1 MRKKKLV
8 LFLLIMVIMSTL
20 FYAFKVKEIVVF
32 NPSYPALEEVEGK
45 PTKISVSSKQDID
58 TIMDIINS
66 AAMTD
71 YLPYQVSVLLRLNV
85 NRTFFSKGY
94 EIVYD
99 DDLGQYFISI
109 DLDKQKSF
117 TISEHQFLTLKEIF
131 ER

>member
-1 MRKKKLV
+1 MRKNKLMV
-8 LFLLIMVIMSTL
+8 FLLTMVIMSTL
-20 FYAFKVKEIVVF
+20 FYAFKVKEIIVF
-32 NPSYPALEEVEGK
+32 NPNYPALEEVEGK
-45 PTKISVSSKQDID
+45 STKISVSSKQDID
-58 TIMDIINS
+58 TIMDIKNS
-66 AAMTD
+66 AAMND

-94 EIVYD
+94 EVVYD
-99 DDLGQYFISI
+99 DELGQYFISI